1 MKVDSESGLSNVLT
15 SAHQLFTEKKQM
27 HNTGLAICGRFW
39 FCKILAARMVQP
51 NYRLYCSDSSCYKF
65 SEQAVLQF
73 WNIYNSL
80 NSHADS
86 IYIEQYLNKISKRR
100 EDSINSK
107 SCFDK
112 QFSPNRAEMRG
123 DTVSKSI
130 GKDGV
135 IYVNKGQ
142 INNHKRLSLKTG
154 GRWTTWIIC

>member
-1 MKVDSESGLSNVLT
+1 MKVDSESVFSNVLT
-15 SAHQLFTEKKQM
+15 LHISYLQKKKQI
-27 HNTGLAICGRFW
+27 HNTGLAICERFW
-39 FCKILAARMVQP
+39 FYKILAARMVQP
-51 NYRLYCSDSSCYKF
+51 NYRLYCSDPSCYKF

-73 WNIYNSL
+73 WIIYNSL

-86 IYIEQYLNKISKRR
+86 IYIEKYLNKVSKRR

-112 QFSPNRAEMRG
+112 QFSLKRVKTRG

-135 IYVNKGQ
+135 VYVNKGQ